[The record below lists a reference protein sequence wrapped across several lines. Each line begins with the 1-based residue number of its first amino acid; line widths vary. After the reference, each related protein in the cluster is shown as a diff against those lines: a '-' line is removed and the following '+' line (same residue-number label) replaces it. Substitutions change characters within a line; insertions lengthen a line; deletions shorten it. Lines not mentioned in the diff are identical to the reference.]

1 MDNTEELIPLLLPD
15 NEDAT
20 IWVLRYMT
28 KEEADMTISKAFD
41 TYEYSVTS
49 KEVIN
54 NNEQV
59 ISELGFNEDLQAYND
74 SFFKNLTHYDIEQWI
89 PSVFLFLLFIGIVLY
104 FKIREWRWRCY

>member
-41 TYEYSVTS
+41 TYEYSVKS

-89 PSVFLFLLFIGIVLY
+89 PTVFLFLLFIGIVLY
-104 FKIREWRWRCY
+104 FKIEEWRPRCY